1 MQGSEKLCLQWNDFK
16 ENAALAFGKL
26 RNKSEF
32 SDVTLVSQDGEKIEA
47 HKMIL
52 ASSSPLFMDLLSQ
65 NKHLH
70 PLIYMRGLKSDVL
83 VALLDFLYFG
93 EADIWQEELNDF
105 LSLAAE
111 LKLKGL
117 GGVEKET
124 AGTSSKPNTSQVKYK
139 KKETPLE
146 GVSSVETSIQ
156 TQLDPFT
163 YSNTKVEMAE
173 TENSEDLEA
182 QIRSMI
188 SCSEDSLRSAGISGN
203 GKVHT
208 CIVCGKRGEN
218 SNIKRHI
225 ESNHI
230 AREAQCKKC
239 GQTASSGHSLGRQTC
254 LVDGGRCKSR
264 RYGVSQNYR
273 RH

>member
-1 MQGSEKLCLQWNDFK
+1 MVPITMVFSMIFGMNTFVLSDKL
-16 ENAALAFGKL
+16 
-26 RNKSEF
+26 
-32 SDVTLVSQDGEKIEA
+32 LVVKCCPEGYY
-47 HKMIL
+47 
-52 ASSSPLFMDLLSQ
+52 MD
-65 NKHLH
+65 N
-70 PLIYMRGLKSDVL
+70 
-83 VALLDFLYFG
+83 
-93 EADIWQEELNDF
+93 W
-105 LSLAAE
+105 
-111 LKLKGL
+111 
-117 GGVEKET
+117 
-124 AGTSSKPNTSQVKYK
+124 
-139 KKETPLE
+139 
-146 GVSSVETSIQ
+146 
-156 TQLDPFT
+156 
-163 YSNTKVEMAE
+163 YSCIPVE

>member
-16 ENAALAFGKL
+16 ENAALAFGEL

-47 HKMIL
+47 HKMML
-52 ASSSPLFMDLLSQ
+52 ASSSPLFMELLSQ

-93 EADIWQEELNDF
+93 EANIWQEELDDF

-117 GGVEKET
+117 GGDEKKT
-124 AGTSSKPNTSQVKYK
+124 AGTSSKPKTSQVKSE
-139 KKETPLE
+139 KETPHE
-146 GVSSVETSIQ
+146 GLSSVETSIQ

-163 YSNTKVEMAE
+163 FSNTEVEKAE
-173 TENSEDLEA
+173 TENSEDVEA

-188 SCSEDSLRSAGISGN
+188 SGSEESLRSAGISGN
-203 GKVHT
+203 GYVYT
-208 CIVCGKRGEN
+208 CKVCGKRGEN
-218 SNIKRHI
+218 SNIKRHV

-230 AREAQCKKC
+230 AREAQCKIC
-239 GQTASSGHSLGRQTC
+239 GRTASSGHSLGRQTC

-264 RYGVSQNYR
+264 RYGVSQNYK